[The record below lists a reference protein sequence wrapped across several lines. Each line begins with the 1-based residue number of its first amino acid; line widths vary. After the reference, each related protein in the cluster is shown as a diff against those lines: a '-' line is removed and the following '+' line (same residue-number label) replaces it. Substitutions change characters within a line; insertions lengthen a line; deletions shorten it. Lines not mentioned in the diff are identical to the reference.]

1 MERENEIWR
10 INMKKQFI
18 WFILLF
24 FTIVLSAC
32 SEEERAT
39 QKTSTEK
46 AEEQKSLKI
55 RYAPLGGSSGIAVK
69 FGEEK
74 GFFKEAGLDI
84 EFIEIQDPV
93 AGLISG
99 DVDVADGPTTNAILA
114 AGKGA
119 PIKIVSSMFRSKGA
133 FYLLGNESIQSVE
146 DLKGK
151 TIGVAKFGTG
161 LDVYTRI
168 ILQEHG
174 IDPDKDVTLIAN
186 GTHQEAYASLTNK
199 QVDATIIHEPWV
211 SLAESE
217 GKGKLLARG
226 WDYLPNFHTG
236 VLMASDQAIKENGE
250 AIKRLLSAYFKSQEY
265 AKEHLDEF
273 KAFYLANIKVNEDV
287 LEATLNREN
296 EIWENNPDVSKD
308 ALIETQEIQK
318 ELVFQDQIY
327 DIEKLLDLRFITKK

>member
-287 LEATLNREN
+287 LETTLNREN

-318 ELVFQDQIY
+318 ELGFQDQIY

>member
-318 ELVFQDQIY
+318 ELGFQDQIY